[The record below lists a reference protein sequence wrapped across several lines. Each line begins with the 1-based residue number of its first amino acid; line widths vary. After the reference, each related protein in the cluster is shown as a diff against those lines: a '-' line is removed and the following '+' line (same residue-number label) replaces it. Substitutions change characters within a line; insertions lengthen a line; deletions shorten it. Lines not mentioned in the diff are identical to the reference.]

1 MRQGCR
7 KYKPFAPIALPD
19 RTWPDKT
26 ITQAPVWCSV
36 DLRDGNQALVNP
48 MNLEQK
54 LEFFQTLCEIGF
66 TEIEVGF
73 PASSETEYEILRALI
88 DQDLIPDG
96 VTVQVLV
103 QAREHLIRKTF
114 EAIRGAKNVIIHFYN
129 STSTLQRR
137 VVFHTDM
144 EGVIQIAVDAARLI
158 RRLTEEHM
166 AKEDVDIRYE
176 YSPES
181 FSGTEVENSVRIC
194 DRVLEELGASP
205 ERKVILNLPN
215 TVELSTPNTYAD
227 QIEYV
232 CRHLKHRDCAIVSLH
247 PHNDRGTATAATELG
262 LMAGAQRVEGTLF
275 GNGERTGNADLMNL
289 ALNLYSQ
296 GVDPG
301 LDFSHMNHVKQVYEE
316 CTGMKVHQRH
326 PYAGELVFTAFSG
339 SHQDAINKGVN
350 YMAQKSSPY
359 WEVPYLPIDPADLG
373 RQYEPIIRIN
383 SQSGKG
389 GAAFIMRQ
397 SFGYLLPKAM
407 HAEFGALVKAAC
419 DAAGRELRPGEVF
432 AIFQKEYLDV
442 TQPYHLLTYKIFEED
457 GGRGQ
462 VLVDFEGTVRYD
474 HHTVAVSGKG
484 NGPIDAF
491 FNALRSLGLTEYEF
505 VSYSEHAVT
514 GGADSKAVSYIQL
527 RHKGEIVFGVGM
539 DSNISIA
546 SLKGIIC
553 AINRCEARDRAGQE
567 NSSGLR
573 PPEF

>member
-1 MRQGCR
+1 MRQGYR
-7 KYKPFAPIALPD
+7 KYKPFTPISLPD
-19 RTWPDKT
+19 RTWPDQVL
-26 ITQAPVWCSV
+26 TQAPTWCSV

-66 TEIEVGF
+66 REIEVGF

-88 DQDLIPDG
+88 DQGRIPDG

-114 EAIRGAKNVIIHFYN
+114 EAIRGAKNVIVHFYN

-166 AKEDVDIRYE
+166 GKEDVDIRYE

-227 QIEYV
+227 QVEYV

-289 ALNLYSQ
+289 AMNLYSQ

-301 LDFSHMNHVKQVYEE
+301 LDFSHMNHIKRVYEE

-407 HAEFGALVKAAC
+407 HAEFGSLVKAAC

-457 GGRGQ
+457 GGQGQ

-527 RHKGEIVFGVGM
+527 RHKGEVAFGVGM

-553 AINRCEARDRAGQE
+553 AINRCEARGRAGRE
-567 NSSGLR
+567 KSLSTR
-573 PPEF
+573 

>member
-66 TEIEVGF
+66 REIEVGF

-232 CRHLKHRDCAIVSLH
+232 CRHLKHRDRAIVSLH

-275 GNGERTGNADLMNL
+275 GNGERTGNADIMNL

-553 AINRCEARDRAGQE
+553 AINRCERVT
-567 NSSGLR
+567 
-573 PPEF
+573 P